1 MSLMRWLAACSSL
14 KSVEDRP
21 SPYRMM
27 SQHLLPKFGQKN
39 VKDHVSAPRVRLAK
53 RIWRWIREW
62 IFEPWQPLARGVAQ
76 RWRPSWLFRRPKQRT
91 KVVVQT
97 ELLLDAVRVV
107 RNDLTEED
115 FVKTGQESIFAQ
127 SRARSGRMWGRI
139 TSRIFRP
146 GQGVR

>member
-21 SPYRMM
+21 SPYRMR
-27 SQHLLPKFGQKN
+27 QHSLPKFGQKN
-39 VKDHVSAPRVRLAK
+39 VKDHVGKPHVRFAK
-53 RIWRWIREW
+53 RIWCWVREW
-62 IFEPWQPLARGVAQ
+62 IFEPWRPIARGVAQ
-76 RWRPSWLFRRPKQRT
+76 RCRPSRLFRRTKPRPKA
-91 KVVVQT
+91 VVQA
-97 ELLLDAVRVV
+97 ELLLDTVRVV

-115 FVKTGQESIFAQ
+115 FVRTGQESFFAKPQ
-127 SRARSGRMWGRI
+127 ASPNRMWGRI